1 RVTTPPFVTVLRLDS
16 RGFIRVQQHAV
27 DQSMRAFLGLMDAD
41 PSEYAN
47 YWEIKCFLEAEE
59 LCSLGFDETLS
70 GYCNS
75 SSPDM
80 AAQSAPPNSIIKERE
95 RRKRLNR
102 TLYNLR
108 SVVPNVTKVK
118 STAAMSLQLMHLI
131 LVFGLQMSK
140 AAILFDAIN
149 YIQQLQGQERSLL
162 EEISEQ
168 ESHRKRVAPVGAEL
182 CHAQAKKRRTAPR
195 SSCSAESEL
204 PMMPSVEAMEVS
216 VRELGN
222 GISVISI
229 TCSKKRHVM
238 VRVCEVVESLDL
250 RIISAGVASRSGIVF
265 HTLMVEVDAGQSAH
279 LKEKIEATFVH
290 LMPQETTASFR
301 EAEPNIARPRTPM
314 FYA

>member
-1 RVTTPPFVTVLRLDS
+1 
-16 RGFIRVQQHAV
+16 
-27 DQSMRAFLGLMDAD
+27 MRAFLGLMDAD

-47 YWEIKCFLEAEE
+47 YWEIKRFLEAEE

-108 SVVPNVTKVK
+108 SVVPNVTK
-118 STAAMSLQLMHLI
+118 
-131 LVFGLQMSK
+131 MSK

-149 YIQQLQGQERSLL
+149 YIQQLQEQERSLL

-168 ESHRKRVAPVGAEL
+168 ESHSKRVAPVDAEL

-238 VRVCEVVESLDL
+238 VRVWEVVESLDL
-250 RIISAGVASRSGIVF
+250 RIMSAGVASRSGIVF